1 MTREIRSVPADSTL
15 RDAGVRMEDNKIA
28 CLFVED
34 HERYVGELT
43 EAMLS
48 RAVVVHGLD
57 PATTPVKRCMSDAIV
72 SIDKQEPMVEA
83 VRLMK
88 DRGVRHLAVTEE
100 GTIVGVLS
108 VSDLLRYY
116 SGV

>member
-1 MTREIRSVPADSTL
+1 
-15 RDAGVRMEDNKIA
+15 
-28 CLFVED
+28 
-34 HERYVGELT
+34 
-43 EAMLS
+43 
-48 RAVVVHGLD
+48 
-57 PATTPVKRCMSDAIV
+57 MSDAIV